1 MTPGHRTITSS
12 QASPRTARRTS
23 MKKTS
28 TLGII
33 AIAALLI
40 ALVLTLIF
48 GGALWD
54 VGGNGALQGLG
65 GWLKLPM
72 ADLHLPRRRAVLPVA
87 GPAGLLVP
95 EQGVG
100 RRPGRAAGAVQFH
113 QHRAQVVL
121 QTQPAVLGGPGA
133 ATGRRQPASPLPAA
147 TRRPVPRCSATWPGS
162 WPTNGGAAFGL
173 PCWGYSWFSSRCHAS
188 TWASIS
194 SAISSGARPSG

>member
-1 MTPGHRTITSS
+1 
-12 QASPRTARRTS
+12 

-48 GGALWD
+48 GAGLWD

-72 ADLHLPRRRAVLPVA
+72 AIFTFLGDEQFYL
-87 GPAGLLVP
+87 LLVP
-95 EQGVG
+95 LVYWCLNKELGADLGVLLVLSSFTNT
-100 RRPGRAAGAVQFH
+100 ALE
-113 QHRAQVVL
+113 VVL

-133 ATGRRQPASPLPAA
+133 AIGRCQQLLHPQRPRADQRGVVRLPGLVPGRQTAGTPLG
-147 TRRPVPRCSATWPGS
+147 RPVGATHVSCRAVTRLPGRPFPR
-162 WPTNGGAAFGL
+162 
-173 PCWGYSWFSSRCHAS
+173 
-188 TWASIS
+188 
-194 SAISSGARPSG
+194 